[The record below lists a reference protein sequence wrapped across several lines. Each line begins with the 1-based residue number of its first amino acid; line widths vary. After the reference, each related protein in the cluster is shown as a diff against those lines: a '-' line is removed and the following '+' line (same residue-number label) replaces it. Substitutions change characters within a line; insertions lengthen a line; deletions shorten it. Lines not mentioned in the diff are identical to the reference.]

1 MDRVRW
7 FAEGGLAGVLVR
19 RDRWRVLVRFHGPE
33 SEERARALAALLGAA
48 GLMTGSELREL
59 GESTDEA

>member
-19 RDRWRVLVRFHGPE
+19 RDRWRVLARFHGPE
-33 SEERARALAALLGAA
+33 AEERARALAALLAAA
-48 GLMTGSELREL
+48 GLMTGRDLRDL
-59 GESTDEA
+59 GPDDGQP